1 MKEEIKSLS
10 CYFCEKLTSD
20 FEFFESL
27 QEKDKNAL
35 IKDAEKAL
43 NKYDEALRKL
53 NAWACKKTN
62 KTEASQKN
70 PWNKGFIEGKFRT
83 VHKRKK

>member
-1 MKEEIKSLS
+1 MKEWIKHIS
-10 CYFCEKLTSD
+10 CYLLERIERD
-20 FEFFESL
+20 FEFFEMWE
-27 QEKDKNAL
+27 EKDKNVL
-35 IKDAEKAL
+35 VKDAENAL
-43 NKYDEALRKL
+43 EKYDEALRKL

-62 KTEASQKN
+62 KTEAPQKT